1 MWIEGQQS
9 RSLRFQ
15 IGNAQFEATHNNFI
29 SIHAHTKKER
39 KGKEKQKGKW
49 PRDIF
54 MAKHN
59 KQLSTI
65 LIVGF
70 SPG

>member
-15 IGNAQFEATHNNFI
+15 IGNAQFAATHNNFI
-29 SIHAHTKKER
+29 SIHAHTKKNE
-39 KGKEKQKGKW
+39 KGKGKW

-59 KQLSTI
+59 KQLSDHFNCRF
-65 LIVGF
+65 F
-70 SPG
+70 SRLV